1 MATKHCLGALTP
13 ATDIAMVSNISIPIG
28 KYMYMQLKDKIE
40 LDTAND
46 NNIAT
51 DTASRVQLIRIC
63 KHDHIAAYSNIDPK
77 VSFCNNS
84 KKKLMSIKSRFTI
97 TKIW

>member
-28 KYMYMQLKDKIE
+28 KYMYMQLKDKME

-46 NNIAT
+46 
-51 DTASRVQLIRIC
+51 
-63 KHDHIAAYSNIDPK
+63 
-77 VSFCNNS
+77 
-84 KKKLMSIKSRFTI
+84 
-97 TKIW
+97 